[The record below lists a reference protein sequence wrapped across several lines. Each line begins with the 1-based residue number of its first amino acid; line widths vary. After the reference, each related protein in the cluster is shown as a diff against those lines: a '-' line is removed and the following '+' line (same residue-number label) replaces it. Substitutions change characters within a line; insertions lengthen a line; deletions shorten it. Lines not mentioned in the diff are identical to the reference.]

1 MKSNID
7 TLLSWALNT
16 LVPIIAIILITL
28 VIEYIGEKIF
38 KMLIR
43 RSVHGHHFGRPHQ
56 SAIDVRKRQE
66 TILSLLAVILKTVTF
81 ITAAGFILLT
91 LFPKID
97 LVPIFASAGVLGAII
112 GFGAQSIIKDVLAG
126 IFIIA
131 ENQLRVGDVVD
142 IEGAAGTVEHIT
154 LRSTAIRDISG
165 NVHYITNGNII
176 HIINKTM
183 GYSRVN
189 FVLAVEPNTN
199 VDSLSEI
206 INEVGQKMA
215 DHKDWKDKITE
226 APHFIN
232 LGAFSNTALEINI
245 GGKTIAGE
253 QWTVTSE
260 MKKRLL
266 KELQKHPTIVLS
278 QYQDLTNLTKK

>member
-1 MKSNID
+1 MG
-7 TLLSWALNT
+7 
-16 LVPIIAIILITL
+16 VVIAAI

-38 KMLIR
+38 KILIR

-56 SAIDVRKRQE
+56 SAMEVRKRQE
-66 TILSLLAVILKTVTF
+66 TILSLMAVILKIVIMITTF
-81 ITAAGFILLT
+81 GFILLT

-97 LVPIFASAGVLGAII
+97 LMPIFASAGVLGAIL

-154 LRSTAIRDISG
+154 LRSTAVRDVSG

-189 FVLAVEPNTN
+189 FILAVEPNT
-199 VDSLSEI
+199 DIDALSEI
-206 INEVGQKMA
+206 INMVGQKMA
-215 DHKDWKDKITE
+215 DNSTWKDKIID

-232 LGAFSNTALEINI
+232 LGAFSNTALEVNI

-253 QWTVTSE
+253 QWAVTSE

-266 KELQKHPTIVLS
+266 KELQKHPKIILS
-278 QYQDLTNLTKK
+278 QYQDITNLTKK